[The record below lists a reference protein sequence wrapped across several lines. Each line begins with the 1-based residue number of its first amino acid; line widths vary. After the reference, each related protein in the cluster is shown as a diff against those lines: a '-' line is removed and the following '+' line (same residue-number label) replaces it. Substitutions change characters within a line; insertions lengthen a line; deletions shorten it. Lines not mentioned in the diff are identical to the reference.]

1 MLYAKTATY
10 GVLHIV
16 VSFLVGWLIS
26 GDIHIGLGI
35 AMVEP
40 LAQIFGFYLHENVW
54 VKIQKKRHASNPAAE
69 PIKMASLPCCLATA
83 DMLKKAQALGNNDKK
98 AA

>member
-10 GVLHIV
+10 SVIHIV
-16 VSFLVGWLIS
+16 VSFLVGWLVS

-54 VKIQKKRHASNPAAE
+54 LKIQKKRQDKNPAAE
-69 PIKMASLPCCLATA
+69 PVHMAALPCCLATA
-83 DMLKKAQALGNNDKK
+83 EMLKKSKNLNADKK

>member
-1 MLYAKTATY
+1 MLFAKTATY
-10 GVLHIV
+10 GVLHII
-16 VSFLVGWLIS
+16 VSFLVGWLVS

-40 LAQIFGFYLHENVW
+40 LAQIFGFYLHEKSW
-54 VKIQKKRHASNPAAE
+54 LKFQKKNADKDAPVAE
-69 PIKMASLPCCLATA
+69 IKMTTLPCCMATA
-83 DMLKKAQALGNNDKK
+83 EMLKKAQSLRSDKK